1 MTTFAGNK
9 KPNYIVILVV
19 LAILVLAAL
28 AAVIYFKPTKVTL
41 SDTTSVTTEEQAKI
55 EQAKITVSK
64 IKQILLVEG
73 TEDPAVAEIKD
84 VEIVKKSNP
93 EFYKNANNG
102 DKLVA
107 YSYRAII
114 FRESANQI
122 INVAPIVNTA
132 SSSSA
137 AAKPAA
143 SAAPAAPVAPVAPSS
158 VKK

>member
-1 MTTFAGNK
+1 MTTLIGNK

-19 LAILVLAAL
+19 LAALVLAAL
-28 AAVIYFKPTKVTL
+28 AAVMYFKPGKASL
-41 SDTTSVTTEEQAKI
+41 SDTASVTTEEQAKT
-55 EQAKITVSK
+55 TVSK

-84 VEIVKKSNP
+84 VETVKKSNP
-93 EFYKNANNG
+93 EFYKNADNG
-102 DKLVA
+102 DKLVV

-122 INVAPIVNTA
+122 INVAPIVNTT

-143 SAAPAAPVAPVAPSS
+143 PAAPVAPVVPSS

>member
-1 MTTFAGNK
+1 MNTLIRNK

-19 LAILVLAAL
+19 LAALVLAAL
-28 AAVIYFKPTKVTL
+28 AAVMYFKPGKASL
-41 SDTTSVTTEEQAKI
+41 SDTASVTTEEQAKT
-55 EQAKITVSK
+55 TVSK

-84 VEIVKKSNP
+84 VETVKKSNP
-93 EFYKNANNG
+93 EFYKNADNG
-102 DKLVA
+102 DKLVV

-122 INVAPIVNTA
+122 INVAPIVNTT

-143 SAAPAAPVAPVAPSS
+143 PTAPAAPVAPVVPSS

>member
-1 MTTFAGNK
+1 MTTLIGNK

-19 LAILVLAAL
+19 LAALVLVAL
-28 AAVIYFKPTKVTL
+28 AAVMYFKPEKASL
-41 SDTTSVTTEEQAKI
+41 SDTASVTTEEQAKT
-55 EQAKITVSK
+55 TVSK

-84 VEIVKKSNP
+84 VETVKKSNP
-93 EFYKNANNG
+93 EFYKNADNG
-102 DKLVA
+102 DKLVV

-122 INVAPIVNTA
+122 INVAPIVNTT

-143 SAAPAAPVAPVAPSS
+143 PAAPVAPVVPSS

>member
-1 MTTFAGNK
+1 
-9 KPNYIVILVV
+9 V
-19 LAILVLAAL
+19 LAALVLAAL
-28 AAVIYFKPTKVTL
+28 AAVMYFKPEKASL
-41 SDTTSVTTEEQAKI
+41 SDTASVTTEEQAKT
-55 EQAKITVSK
+55 TVSK

-84 VEIVKKSNP
+84 VETVKKSNP
-93 EFYKNANNG
+93 EFYKNADNG
-102 DKLVA
+102 DKLVV

-122 INVAPIVNTA
+122 INVAPIVNTT

-143 SAAPAAPVAPVAPSS
+143 PAAPVAPVVPSS